1 MKVEVG
7 DIKKLRQKTGAGIA
21 DCRRAL
27 EEAKGDFK
35 KASELIKNWGVEIA
49 SKKSERAVSAGR
61 IETYIH
67 GDGKVGAM
75 VEVACETD
83 FVAKNDV
90 FKDLAHEI
98 AMQVAAMEPKD
109 IEELLKQE
117 YIRDASK
124 KIEDLVTEAVT
135 KLGENIVIKRFIRF
149 KLGK

>member
-98 AMQVAAMEPKD
+98 AMQ
-109 IEELLKQE
+109 
-117 YIRDASK
+117 
-124 KIEDLVTEAVT
+124 
-135 KLGENIVIKRFIRF
+135 
-149 KLGK
+149 